1 MFARAVGYLLLV
13 LVAGMSLSAAQAQR
27 QRETPYWASISSG
40 QAMMR
45 AGPGRNYP
53 GTWLYVRRDLPVR
66 VVEVYQSWRKIVDP
80 DGTSGWMLVNLL
92 SDTRTAI
99 VRGDSPRAMHERPDE
114 ASPVRFRAEPGVVG
128 RLSRCSDGW
137 CHLDLRGR
145 AGFIRTGHIWGI
157 GREETLN

>member
-1 MFARAVGYLLLV
+1 MFARAVGLLLLV
-13 LVAGMSLSAAQAQR
+13 LLAGMALSAAQAQR

-114 ASPVRFRAEPGVVG
+114 AAPVRFRAEPGVIG

-137 CHLDLRGR
+137 CHLDVRGR

-157 GREETLN
+157 GRDETWN